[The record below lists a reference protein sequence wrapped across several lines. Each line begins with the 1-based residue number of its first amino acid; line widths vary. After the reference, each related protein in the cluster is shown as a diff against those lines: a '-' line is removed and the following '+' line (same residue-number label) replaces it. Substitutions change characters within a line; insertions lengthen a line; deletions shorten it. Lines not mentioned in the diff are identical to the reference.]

1 MSKIAS
7 VAANNSDYHRITEI
21 KQEWQRAE
29 QLRLEEKYN
38 KILADQRELA
48 RIERNRWMNQSG
60 QNIDR
65 YV

>member
-7 VAANNSDYHRITEI
+7 VAANNIDYSRMIEI
-21 KQEWQRAE
+21 KQEWRRFE